1 MKFFFKL
8 LLVLMAIF
16 FIINGSNLID
26 GFNGL
31 LSIHSIFIFII
42 LLFLNENYTDNN
54 YNISLYL
61 KFLILSLII
70 FTFFKF
76 SKCQNF
82 YG

>member
-1 MKFFFKL
+1 
-8 LLVLMAIF
+8 MAIF

-31 LSIHSIFIFII
+31 LSIHSILIFII
-42 LLFLNENYTDNN
+42 FLFLNENYSDND

-61 KFLILSLII
+61 KFLILSIII
-70 FTFFKF
+70 FTSFKF
-76 SKCQNF
+76 SKRKNF